1 MEISRLRISVYLRA
15 RLFNMAEDLLP
26 EEEANEAEFE
36 TTTHRELISCSFY
49 AISAVVDLDTAMMGK
64 LEQAMVKRIIKRSLR
79 LIDTCIK
86 DLYDVEFGEDGE

>member
-1 MEISRLRISVYLRA
+1 MSEEI
-15 RLFNMAEDLLP
+15 ELP
-26 EEEANEAEFE
+26 EEELPEEAEFE
-36 TTTHRELISCSFY
+36 TTTQSELISCSFY

>member
-1 MEISRLRISVYLRA
+1 MSEEIEIP
-15 RLFNMAEDLLP
+15 EEELP
-26 EEEANEAEFE
+26 EEEEFE
-36 TTTHRELISCSFY
+36 TTTQSELITCSFY
-49 AISAVVDLDTAMMGK
+49 AISSVVDLDTAMMGK

>member
-1 MEISRLRISVYLRA
+1 METPITQ
-15 RLFNMAEDLLP
+15 EDELI
-26 EEEANEAEFE
+26 EEEAEFE
-36 TTTHRELISCSFY
+36 TTTQSELISCSFY
-49 AISAVVDLDTAMMGK
+49 AISSVVDLDTAMMGK

>member
-1 MEISRLRISVYLRA
+1 METPIIQ
-15 RLFNMAEDLLP
+15 EDEP
-26 EEEANEAEFE
+26 IEEEAEFE
-36 TTTHRELISCSFY
+36 TTTQSELISCSFY
-49 AISAVVDLDTAMMGK
+49 AISSVVDLDTAMMGK

>member
-1 MEISRLRISVYLRA
+1 
-15 RLFNMAEDLLP
+15 MAEDLLP

-36 TTTHRELISCSFY
+36 TTSQQELISCGFY
-49 AISAVVDLDTAMMGK
+49 AISAVADLDTAMMGK

-86 DLYDVEFGEDGE
+86 DLYDVEFGEDED

>member
-1 MEISRLRISVYLRA
+1 
-15 RLFNMAEDLLP
+15 MADEEQLP
-26 EEEANEAEFE
+26 EEEQAEFE
-36 TTTHRELISCSFY
+36 TTTHQELISCSFY
-49 AISAVVDLDTAMMGK
+49 AISSVVDLDTAMMGK

>member
-1 MEISRLRISVYLRA
+1 
-15 RLFNMAEDLLP
+15 MADENELL
-26 EEEANEAEFE
+26 EEQQAEFE
-36 TTTHRELISCSFY
+36 TTTHQELISCSFY
-49 AISAVVDLDTAMMGK
+49 AISSVVDLDTAMMGK

>member
-1 MEISRLRISVYLRA
+1 
-15 RLFNMAEDLLP
+15 MADEEQLL
-26 EEEANEAEFE
+26 EEEQAEFE
-36 TTTHRELISCSFY
+36 TTTHQELISCSFY
-49 AISAVVDLDTAMMGK
+49 AISSVVDLDTAMMGK